1 MRKIAIIKNHDSD
14 DFDRYSDVYIQL
26 LRSLITD
33 FVEVDEET
41 YQTLIKA
48 SRDGRWLKRNDFIV
62 IEQLQV
68 DDKFIPK
75 TVADYVAFVEAK
87 EAERRERIRVQEEK
101 KIAASLRKIA
111 KTEEDEKALLAKL
124 LAKHQGVVVPPGD
137 E

>member
-41 YQTLIKA
+41 YQTLTKA
-48 SRDGRWLKRNDFIV
+48 SRDERWNGNDFIV